1 MLPNVKISNQFAN
14 IAKGTTDTGYWI
26 FNLNFLFNWIWILLS
41 CRGNSSYGLN
51 SLWVRWYFQKWP
63 YQYWYCHFW
72 NVLIYWLLICLIDIL
87 NTLILTRR
95 SIPNPLRCYIHLRW
109 RFLLSSFEGFYL
121 LNAFAGLANPPAEL
135 PEGGCGL
142 FNWKSWMKYP
152 ETHSLEVTLQKGREG
167 ILCLQ
172 SFRNNFFILR
182 IRLLSFLEKGKISS
196 LCHHLEISQGRITLE
211 NFLYNCVSTTISN
224 TILSPAPSGN

>member
-72 NVLIYWLLICLIDIL
+72 NGAISIWDGVFYWVL
-87 NTLILTRR
+87 
-95 SIPNPLRCYIHLRW
+95 LRV
-109 RFLLSSFEGFYL
+109 FYL

>member
-109 RFLLSSFEGFYL
+109 RFLLSSFEGFL
-121 LNAFAGLANPPAEL
+121 FTECFCRLGQPASGIARGRLRSVQLEVMDEISRDSLAGSNFTKG
-135 PEGGCGL
+135 EGGD
-142 FNWKSWMKYP
+142 
-152 ETHSLEVTLQKGREG
+152 SL
-167 ILCLQ
+167 
-172 SFRNNFFILR
+172 
-182 IRLLSFLEKGKISS
+182 
-196 LCHHLEISQGRITLE
+196 
-211 NFLYNCVSTTISN
+211 
-224 TILSPAPSGN
+224 PSKFSK

>member
-1 MLPNVKISNQFAN
+1 MDSIASGSVDIFKNDHIN
-14 IAKGTTDTGYWI
+14 IDIVI
-26 FNLNFLFNWIWILLS
+26 FEMCWFID
-41 CRGNSSYGLN
+41 
-51 SLWVRWYFQKWP
+51 
-63 YQYWYCHFW
+63 YWY
-72 NVLIYWLLICLIDIL
+72 VLSIYW
-87 NTLILTRR
+87 T
-95 SIPNPLRCYIHLRW
+95 P
-109 RFLLSSFEGFYL
+109 LSSPGDPYPIHYGATSIWDGVFYWVLLRVFYL

-142 FNWKSWMKYP
+142 LNWKSWMKYP